1 MKKII
6 SIAAALICSFFLQN
20 TVIAQEAPKNPPLKD
35 SKVAF
40 EKPILKDCTPPIKM
54 PHKIKKAF
62 DFFKF
67 ADELQLTDDQII
79 KLRALYKKN
88 KSEKPEPPKAPQA
101 INFYKM
107 TDEELVKFAE
117 EEALKKKQRLMF
129 KLQKII
135 EIRKI
140 LTKEQLELIQKEA
153 EKEAENNKK
162 KFEEHKKQKPNKS
175 RRPIFPRPGMMM
187 PMFPP
192 FGMMPNMQPMG
203 PQCRMMPH
211 HNMPPM
217 GCPQMGM
224 IPPMQP
230 MGPQSRMRPH
240 MPPIGCPQM
249 GMMPPMQPMG
259 PQCGMR
265 PHMPQMGCPQMGM
278 MPPMQPMGPQCGMMP
293 NMSPM
298 GSRPQ
303 LEPMKMGDKPCKDKK
318 PGHKFD
324 KRNHFPMMNPMCFYP
339 GFMPQPNMMNCCPC
353 QMRPQMFGY
362 QNKMKERRPPFD
374 FLMKLFSCKKEKES
388 DIIQKD
394 KEISNKNP
402 QKESLKPKEE
412 K

>member
-1 MKKII
+1 MKRII
-6 SIAAALICSFFLQN
+6 SITAALICSLFFQSS
-20 TVIAQEAPKNPPLKD
+20 VIAQEVPANPQIKD
-35 SKVAF
+35 SKPVF
-40 EKPILKDCTPPIKM
+40 EKPIKKEFRPSAKM
-54 PHKIKKAF
+54 PHKIRKALE
-62 DFFKF
+62 FFKF

-135 EIRKI
+135 DIRKI
-140 LTKEQLELIQKEA
+140 LTKEQLDLIQKEA

-175 RRPIFPRPGMMM
+175 RRPLFPRPGMMM

-192 FGMMPNMQPMG
+192 FGMMPHMS
-203 PQCRMMPH
+203 
-211 HNMPPM
+211 PM
-217 GCPQMGM
+217 GCPHMGM
-224 IPPMQP
+224 MPPMQP
-230 MGPQSRMRPH
+230 MGPQCGMRHH
-240 MPPIGCPQM
+240 MP
-249 GMMPPMQPMG
+249 PMG

-265 PHMPQMGCPQMGM
+265 PHMPQMGCPQMGV
-278 MPPMQPMGPQCGMMP
+278 MPPMGPRHQPK
-293 NMSPM
+293 
-298 GSRPQ
+298 
-303 LEPMKMGDKPCKDKK
+303 PMKMGDKPCKDKK

-324 KRNHFPMMNPMCFYP
+324 KKNHAPMMNPMGFYP
-339 GFMPQPNMMNCCPC
+339 GFMPQPYMMNCCPC

-394 KEISNKNP
+394 KTISKEELFGNPKN
-402 QKESLKPKEE
+402 ESLKPNEE
-412 K
+412 KK